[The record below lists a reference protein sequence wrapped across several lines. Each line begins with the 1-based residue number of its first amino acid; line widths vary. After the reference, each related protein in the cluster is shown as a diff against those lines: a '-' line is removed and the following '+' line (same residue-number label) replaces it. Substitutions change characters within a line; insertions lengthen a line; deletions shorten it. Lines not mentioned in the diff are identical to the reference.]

1 MRRYWATLIIALMGG
16 VSPIVWARVFTLH
29 EAVRFAL
36 THNSAS
42 SVARAKELLAR
53 DESRMARAQ
62 GGPRATVSY
71 GYLVSNNP
79 LQALSAEL
87 ERRQVTAQDF
97 APSSL
102 NHPGTTRLG
111 TTSLSLS
118 WPVYTGGAIDEAIRA
133 GHWGQKAARGFARRT
148 RQHIIAGVVQAYEG
162 LAMAQTARH
171 IAREAVAAAFRHAR
185 TTSYLFAHGRIV
197 RSDALTASVNLGANR
212 ELLAEAQSDVETAQE
227 NLALA
232 MGAPAGLPVHIARGT
247 LRTPALPQKSLKQ
260 YLHTALVR
268 RPDVRALQAELRMVR
283 ARVRAARAQSSVH
296 VSLMAQSQWFS
307 ETPALRHNA
316 WTVGAVIS
324 KSLYDGDR
332 ARDHADVLQERMA
345 EIDGKLAGLKSR
357 IDYEVATAYDTMR
370 NAARQYRIA
379 RINVARA
386 QRTVSLVDR
395 RYGEGRAIL
404 LELLNAEQ
412 ALVQAREQELGALY
426 ALASHRAG
434 LASACGTLSMKSLP
448 AWRARS

>member
-1 MRRYWATLIIALMGG
+1 MRRFWVTLAITLMGG
-16 VSPIVWARVFTLH
+16 VLPLASARVFTLH
-29 EAVRFAL
+29 QAVQFAL

-42 SVARAKELLAR
+42 SIARAKELLAR

-62 GGPRATVSY
+62 GGPRANVSY

-79 LQALSAEL
+79 LEALSAEL

-97 APSSL
+97 APSAL

-118 WPVYTGGAIDEAIRA
+118 WPLYTGGAIDESIRA
-133 GHWGQKAARGFARRT
+133 GYWGQKAARGFARRT
-148 RQHIIAGVVQAYEG
+148 REHVIAGVVQAYEG
-162 LAMAQTARH
+162 LAMAQAARH
-171 IAREAVAAAFRHAR
+171 IAREAVAAASRHAR

-197 RSDALTASVNLGANR
+197 RSDALTASVNLGANE
-212 ELLAEAQSDVETAQE
+212 ELLAEAESDVETARE
-227 NLALA
+227 SLGLA
-232 MGAPAGLPVHIARGT
+232 MGAPAGLMVHIPNSP
-247 LRTPALPQKSLKQ
+247 LRTPTVPQKSLNH
-260 YLHTALVR
+260 YLHTALVQ
-268 RPDVRALQAELRMVR
+268 RPDVRALRAEVLMMRS
-283 ARVRAARAQSSVH
+283 RVRAARAQSSIH

-345 EIDGKLAGLKSR
+345 EVDGRLAGLKSR
-357 IDYEVATAYDTMR
+357 IDYEVTTAYETMR
-370 NAARQYRIA
+370 TAARRYRIA
-379 RINVARA
+379 RANVAGAR
-386 QRTVSLVDR
+386 RTVALVDR

-426 ALASHRAG
+426 ALARNRAG
-434 LASACGTLSMKSLP
+434 LASACGTLSMTSLP
-448 AWRARS
+448 TWRAHS